1 MKYRRIAVS
10 LSLTTDTLEAPVTIA
25 NRFVSAR
32 RDARALSDFPG
43 QIPSTMTFA
52 YNVQEQALEQW
63 PAKPAG
69 WKVGRIAD
77 DIASALGDNR
87 LSGPIFESM
96 IKTAGAAPI
105 TVPVIVGGFAAVEA
119 EFIFRI
125 GHDADPQTT
134 SYDAASALALADGL
148 YFGIEMAGSP
158 LATINDLGPTV
169 VASDFGN
176 NFGLIIGGPVEAWR
190 DRKETSLTC
199 ETFVD
204 GQSVGRG
211 DASGVLGGPVGAL
224 AWLAGHLARR
234 GRPLSKGQWV
244 STGAVTG
251 FHRSGAG
258 QTAEVVFE
266 GLGRLRLNTIAAQAT
281 A

>member
-1 MKYRRIAVS
+1 MS
-10 LSLTTDTLEAPVTIA
+10 LTLTTDTLEAPVTIA

-32 RDARALSDFPG
+32 REARALSDFPG

-52 YNVQEQALEQW
+52 YDVQESALEQW

-96 IKTAGAAPI
+96 ITSAGATPI

-119 EFIFRI
+119 EFVFRI
-125 GHDADPQTT
+125 GHDADPHKTA
-134 SYDAASALALADGL
+134 YDADSALALAEGL
-148 YFGIEMAGSP
+148 YFGLELAGSP
-158 LATINDLGPTV
+158 LSTINDLGPTV

-176 NFGLIIGGPVEAWR
+176 NFGLIIGGPVEGWK
-190 DRKETSLTC
+190 DRHDASLAC

-234 GRPLSKGQWV
+234 GRPLLKGQWV
-244 STGAVTG
+244 TTGAVTG
-251 FHRSGAG
+251 IHRIGPG

-266 GLGRLRLNTIAAQAT
+266 GLGRLHLNTIAAQA
-281 A
+281 AA

>member
-1 MKYRRIAVS
+1 MS
-10 LSLTTDTLEAPVTIA
+10 LSLTTDTLEAPVLIA

-52 YNVQEQALEQW
+52 YDVQEKALDQW

-77 DIASALGDNR
+77 DVAATLGDNR

-96 IKTAGAAPI
+96 IISAGGAPI

-125 GHDADPQTT
+125 GQDANPSLT
-134 SYDAASALALADGL
+134 SYDEDAALSLADDL

-158 LATINDLGPTV
+158 LSTINDLGPTV

-176 NFGLIIGGPVEAWR
+176 NFGLIIGGPVPGWR
-190 DRKETSLTC
+190 DRQDASLVC

-204 GQSVGRG
+204 GESVGRG

-234 GRPLSKGQWV
+234 GRPLREGQWV
-244 STGAVTG
+244 TTGAVTG
-251 FHRSGAG
+251 IHRVSAG
-258 QTAEVVFE
+258 QSAEVVFE
-266 GLGRLRLNTIAAQAT
+266 GLGRLRLNTIAAQA
-281 A
+281 AA

>member
-1 MKYRRIAVS
+1 MRRIAVS
-10 LSLTTDTLEAPVTIA
+10 LSMTTETLEAPVTIA

-32 RDARALSDFPG
+32 LDARALSGFPG
-43 QIPSTMTFA
+43 QIPSTMTYA
-52 YNVQEQALEQW
+52 YDVQEKALEQW

-77 DIASALGDNR
+77 DIAATLGDNR

-96 IKTAGAAPI
+96 IKSADAAPL
-105 TVPVIVGGFAAVEA
+105 TVPVFVGGFAAVEA
-119 EFIFRI
+119 EFIYRI
-125 GHDADPQTT
+125 GRDADPKT
-134 SYDAASALALADGL
+134 SAYDTDAALDLAEGL

-158 LATINDLGPTV
+158 LSTINDLGPTV

-176 NFGLIIGGPVEAWR
+176 NHGLIIGGPVEGWR
-190 DRKETSLTC
+190 DRPDASLTC

-204 GQSVGRG
+204 GKSVGRG
-211 DASGVLGGPVGAL
+211 DASGVLGGPAGAL

-251 FHRSGAG
+251 IHRIGAG

-266 GLGRLRLNTIAAQAT
+266 GLGRLRLNTIAAQA
-281 A
+281 AA

>member
-1 MKYRRIAVS
+1 MS
-10 LSLTTDTLEAPVTIA
+10 LSLTTDTLEAPVMIA

-32 RDARALSDFPG
+32 RDAKALSDFPG
-43 QIPSTMTFA
+43 QIPATMTFA
-52 YNVQEQALEQW
+52 YDVQERALEQW

-77 DIASALGDNR
+77 DVAAVLGDNR

-96 IKTAGAAPI
+96 ITSAEAGLITA
-105 TVPVIVGGFAAVEA
+105 PVIVGGFAAVEA
-119 EFIFRI
+119 EFIFRV
-125 GHDADPQTT
+125 GHDADPGTT
-134 SYDAASALALADGL
+134 TYDADAALALVDGL

-158 LATINDLGPTV
+158 LSTINDLGPTV

-176 NFGLIIGGPVEAWR
+176 NFGLIVGGSIADWR
-190 DRKETSLTC
+190 QRQVASLAC

-211 DASGVLGGPVGAL
+211 DASSVLGGPAGAL

-234 GRPLSKGQWV
+234 RRPLLKGQWV

-251 FHRSGAG
+251 IHRIGPG
-258 QTAEVVFE
+258 QTAEVVFD
-266 GLGRLRLNTIAAQAT
+266 GLGRLRLNTIAAQCAV
-281 A
+281 